1 MDKIHK
7 KINYQEMELTYY
19 EIIEKQVKMINNLL
33 KTMKNIKVL
42 KLNGKSRK
50 PTLF

>member
-42 KLNGKSRK
+42 KLKW
-50 PTLF
+50 